1 MEEADVL
8 SDRICVIVDGAIKC
22 IGTSLYLKNQYGD
35 GYRITIIT
43 KDPAKVNEL
52 IQKIMPSAVKIDS
65 SGGSIVLGIHLNDI
79 KEIGEFVK
87 LMETKE
93 PHEFEKLRELIDDW
107 GLSHTTLEEVF
118 MRVTGKKQSRL
129 MIS

>member
-93 PHEFEKLRELIDDW
+93 PHEFEN
-107 GLSHTTLEEVF
+107 
-118 MRVTGKKQSRL
+118 
-129 MIS
+129 